1 MLTSSSRPSPVSS
14 VAASKSYYSTL
25 RRGSSA
31 QSAVE
36 HKYDSAT
43 FSPLPEGRS
52 AFQMQLVSRL
62 SQEVRTAT
70 TTGDVAALRQQV
82 AGHTY
87 TPDPMSIA
95 ARILMLGE
103 GT

>member
-1 MLTSSSRPSPVSS
+1 MLTSSSRPGAVSS
-14 VAASKSYYSTL
+14 VAPSKAYYTAP
-25 RRGSSA
+25 RRGTSA

-43 FSPLPEGRS
+43 FSSLPEGKS

-70 TTGDVAALRQQV
+70 TTGDIQALRQSV
-82 AGHTY
+82 SSGEY
-87 TPDPMSIA
+87 TPDPMAIA
-95 ARILMLGE
+95 GRMLFLTE
-103 GT
+103 A